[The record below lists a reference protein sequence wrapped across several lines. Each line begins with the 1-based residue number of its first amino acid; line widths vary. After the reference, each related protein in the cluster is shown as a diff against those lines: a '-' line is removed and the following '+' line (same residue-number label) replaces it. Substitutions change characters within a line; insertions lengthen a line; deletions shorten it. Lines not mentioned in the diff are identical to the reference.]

1 MDPIFLGVLVI
12 LAFLITFAL
21 ATSFFFF
28 FVESPLSRRK
38 MMTRLSALQEVTAR
52 GEELPE
58 VLRKELLSDM
68 PFLQN
73 LLTSAPGVRNL
84 KMFLDQAAIQMQ
96 MGTFI
101 LCCVGLALLG
111 LAITFLA
118 GLPFYLAFAA
128 AGLGGAI
135 PFIVASVMRQLRF
148 DKFEEQFPEAM
159 DLLGRAVRAGHAFTT
174 GFELIGKELPDPV
187 GHEFRIAFQQQSLG
201 LPLKDALGNLATRMP
216 LPDIRIFVSSLQIQ
230 RETGGNLG
238 EILDT
243 MSHIVRE
250 RFKLRRQIRIYTAEG
265 RLSMYFLT
273 AIPIVAFLGLQL
285 LQPQY
290 LAPMLTDRRGHIGLA
305 VAVILQVIGYF
316 VISRIIKI
324 RI

>member
-1 MDPIFLGVLVI
+1 MLVPILVI
-12 LAFLITFAL
+12 VAFIVTFAL

-28 FVESPLSRRK
+28 FVETPLARRK
-38 MMTRLSALQEVTAR
+38 MMTRLSALQEVSVR
-52 GEELPE
+52 GEEVPE

-68 PFLQN
+68 PFLHN
-73 LLTSAPGVRNL
+73 LLTTAPGIRHL
-84 KMFLDQAAIQMQ
+84 KLFLEQAAIQMQ
-96 MGTFI
+96 VGKFVLI
-101 LCCVGLALLG
+101 AVGLAFVGLLIT
-111 LAITFLA
+111 LAI
-118 GLPFYLAFAA
+118 GLPIYLAVFGMA
-128 AGLGGAI
+128 LGGAI
-135 PFIVASVMRQLRF
+135 PFIVASIMRQQRF

-201 LPLKDALGNLATRMP
+201 LPLKEALGNLAVRMP

-230 RETGGNLG
+230 RESGGNLG

-243 MSHIVRE
+243 LSEIVRE

-273 AIPIVAFLGLQL
+273 AIPIVAFLALML
-285 LQPQY
+285 FQPDY

-316 VISRIIKI
+316 VINRIIKI
-324 RI
+324 KI

>member
-1 MDPIFLGVLVI
+1 MSPLLLAVLAV

-28 FVESPLSRRK
+28 FVETPLARRK
-38 MMTRLSALQEVTAR
+38 MMTRLSALQEVSAR
-52 GEELPE
+52 GEEVPE

-68 PFLQN
+68 PFLN
-73 LLTSAPGVRNL
+73 TLLASAPGIRNL
-84 KMFLDQAAIQMQ
+84 RLLLEQAAIQMQ
-96 MGTFI
+96 IGTFI
-101 LCCVGLALLG
+101 LSCIGLAGLG
-111 LAITFLA
+111 LIVTFLI
-118 GLPFYLAFAA
+118 GLPFYFAFAGA
-128 AGLGGAI
+128 AIGAVI
-135 PFIVASVMRQLRF
+135 PFVVARIMRQQRF

-187 GHEFRIAFQQQSLG
+187 GQEFRTAFQQQSLG
-201 LPLKDALGNLATRMP
+201 IPLKDALGNLAVRMP

-230 RETGGNLG
+230 RESGGNLG

-243 MSHIVRE
+243 MSQIVRE
-250 RFKLRRQIRIYTAEG
+250 RFKLRRQIRIFTAEG

-273 AIPIVAFLGLQL
+273 AIPIVAFLALFL
-285 LQPQY
+285 FQPEY

-305 VAVILQVIGYF
+305 VAVFLQVIGYII
-316 VISRIIKI
+316 ISRIIKI
-324 RI
+324 KI

>member
-1 MDPIFLGVLVI
+1 MLVPILVI
-12 LAFLITFAL
+12 VAFIVTFAL

-28 FVESPLSRRK
+28 FVETPLARRK
-38 MMTRLSALQEVTAR
+38 MMTRLSALQEVSVR
-52 GEELPE
+52 GEEVPE

-68 PFLQN
+68 PFLHN
-73 LLTSAPGVRNL
+73 LLTTAPGIRHL
-84 KMFLDQAAIQMQ
+84 KLFLEQAAIQMQ
-96 MGTFI
+96 VGKFVLI
-101 LCCVGLALLG
+101 AVGLAFVGLLIT
-111 LAITFLA
+111 LAI
-118 GLPFYLAFAA
+118 GLPIYLAVFGVA
-128 AGLGGAI
+128 LGGAI
-135 PFIVASVMRQLRF
+135 PFIVASIMRQQRF

-201 LPLKDALGNLATRMP
+201 LPLKEALGNLAVRMP

-230 RETGGNLG
+230 RESGGNLG

-243 MSHIVRE
+243 LSEIVRE

-273 AIPIVAFLGLQL
+273 AIPIVAFLALML
-285 LQPQY
+285 FQPDY

-316 VISRIIKI
+316 VINRIIKI
-324 RI
+324 KI